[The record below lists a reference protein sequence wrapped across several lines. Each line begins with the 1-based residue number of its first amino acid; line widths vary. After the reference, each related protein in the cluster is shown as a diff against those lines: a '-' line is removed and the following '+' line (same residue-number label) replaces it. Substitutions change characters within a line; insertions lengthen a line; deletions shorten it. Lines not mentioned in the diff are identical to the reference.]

1 MAGSFLIVANEESG
15 HSALFVHVVSTIVLI
30 VDRSGASVAAKAVFG
45 NCDNISADI
54 EDETKTDETE
64 HRSRLRLIYGRL
76 QVAPH
81 TVVLFI
87 VHQGRQIDSHPLLCF
102 KDAIDRS

>member
-15 HSALFVHVVSTIVLI
+15 HSALFVHVVSIIVLI
-30 VDRSGASVAAKAVFG
+30 VDRSGASVAAKTVLG
-45 NCDNISADI
+45 DCDNISADI

-76 QVAPH
+76 QVVPH

-87 VHQGRQIDSHPLLCF
+87 VHQGRQIDSHSLLCF